1 MKKNPYFC
9 KMISKRYHDE
19 PLKTNQKNSKMET
32 KEFARRMKPLN
43 NGFLNLFVNIV
54 LLALSVWI
62 VVRLGMNAE
71 TDGQIGLTIGVGCLL
86 LFVWILHLTGFM
98 IIQPNQSRVLTFF
111 GKYRGTVKENGY
123 FWVNPFYG
131 AKKISLR
138 ARNLD
143 GHPIKVNDKNGN
155 PIMIGLVL
163 VWKIAD
169 TYKACFDID
178 VDTLASSQNNAEQGQ
193 TQALKGYDSFV
204 NVQSDAALRKVAGL
218 YAYDNIDNKDEGVTL
233 RSGGEEINECLER
246 ELRSRLSIAGIEI
259 VEARINYLAYAAEIA
274 SVMLRRQQADAIIS
288 AREKI
293 VEGAVSMV
301 DLALKKL
308 EKDNIVEL
316 DAERKAAMVSNLL
329 VVLCADESASPVI
342 NAGTLYQ

>member
-1 MKKNPYFC
+1 
-9 KMISKRYHDE
+9 
-19 PLKTNQKNSKMET
+19 MET
-32 KEFARRMKPLN
+32 KEYIKKLSGCN
-43 NGFLNLFVNIV
+43 NGFLHLFINIAMLVAFV
-54 LLALSVWI
+54 LCIVWMAGWDCMVDAEHPDGTGWVAVPVLS
-62 VVRLGMNAE
+62 
-71 TDGQIGLTIGVGCLL
+71 GCLFTFL
-86 LFVWILHLTGFM
+86 YILHLIGFM

-111 GKYRGTVKENGY
+111 GKYSGTVTANGF
-123 FWVNPFYG
+123 FWINPFYG
-131 AKKISLR
+131 KKKVSLR
-138 ARNLD
+138 ARNMD
-143 GHPIKVNDKNGN
+143 VAPIKVNDKNGN

-163 VWKIAD
+163 VWKIKD

-178 VDTLASSQNNAEQGQ
+178 VDTLTTAQKEGETQ
-193 TQALKGYDSFV
+193 TLKGYDSFV

-218 YAYDNIDNKDEGVTL
+218 YAYDNIDHKCEEITL
-233 RSGGEEINECLER
+233 RSGGEEINDRLEE

-308 EKDNIVEL
+308 SNDGIVEL
-316 DAERKAAMVSNLL
+316 DEERKAAMVSNLL

-342 NAGTLYQ
+342 NTGSLY